1 MNREAREQIE
11 DAVSDAYPTVDMSI
25 IESFSDEELH
35 HLLSKVDAVE
45 QVKPDKPVRV
55 KEQVIKPTIERVD
68 GLTLEDSFIVSEG
81 RLMRRV
87 VVRQSVGQFASE
99 TIHLEPLGERVRFA
113 GRVYRVSHLIHYF
126 QTGDWIKRV
135 TKAER
140 LPRYRARVRTPN
152 GLVHLGYFATEGERD
167 AAVFAHK
174 LGLGK
179 VPSK

>member
-1 MNREAREQIE
+1 MNREARMKLE
-11 DAVSDAYPTVDMSI
+11 DDVSDAYPTVDMSI
-25 IESFSDEELH
+25 IESMSDAELR

-45 QVKPDKPVRV
+45 QVKHDKPVRV
-55 KEQVIKPTIERVD
+55 KEQVVKPVVERVE

-87 VVRQSVGQFASE
+87 VVRQSVGQFVSE
-99 TIHLEPLGERVRFA
+99 TVHLEPLGERVRFA
-113 GRVYRVSHLIHYF
+113 GRVYRVSHLVHYF

-135 TKAER
+135 TKVEKA
-140 LPRYRARVRTPN
+140 PRFKAQVRDGARV
-152 GLVHLGYFATEGERD
+152 LHLGYFATEGERD

>member
-55 KEQVIKPTIERVD
+55 KEQVVKPVVERVE
-68 GLTLEDSFIVSEG
+68 GLTLEDSFVVSEG

-87 VVRQSVGQFASE
+87 MVRQSVGQFASE
-99 TIHLEPLGERVRFA
+99 TVHLEPLGERVRFA
-113 GRVYRVSHLIHYF
+113 GRVYRVSHLMHYLK
-126 QTGDWIKRV
+126 TGEWTKRISKV
-135 TKAER
+135 ER

-152 GLVHLGYFATEGERD
+152 GLVHLGYFATVEERD
-167 AAVFAHK
+167 AVMFAHK

>member
-1 MNREAREQIE
+1 MNRESREQLE
-11 DAVSDAYPTVDMSI
+11 DAVSDAYPTVDMSV

-135 TKAER
+135 TKVKKA
-140 LPRYRARVRTPN
+140 PRFKAQLRDGARV
-152 GLVHLGYFATEGERD
+152 LHLGYFATEGERD
-167 AAVFAHK
+167 AAVFAYR
-174 LGLGK
+174 LGLT
-179 VPSK
+179 PSK